1 LFGFEAR
8 PEQKIRKHAP
18 VDTGLIYIAIAFA
31 LGGGVLKGATGVGPP
46 DRGTGRVFG
55 GSAAAI

>member
-8 PEQKIRKHAP
+8 PGQKIRRRAP

-31 LGGGVLKGATGVGPP
+31 LGGILKGATGAGPP
-46 DRGTGRVFG
+46 DRGTGGVFG
-55 GSAAAI
+55 GAAAAI